1 MNMKI
6 DKKNI
11 KGNLITAVLYVIVL
25 IGVVILGG
33 YNVKDLKEVKKAE
46 KTLNN
51 LMELRVALETYYQ
64 LTNSYPELTR
74 DGVKDNLKLLDYI
87 NEKGELISF
96 AQIYG
101 HDSIPK
107 TSGTE
112 EVLENNNVY
121 DVSDFTKGN
130 NNGGTLI
137 FLGILEKFMLIFQI
151 IYISKVS
158 IGVNIN

>member
-1 MNMKI
+1 MK
-6 DKKNI
+6 
-11 KGNLITAVLYVIVL
+11 
-25 IGVVILGG
+25 
-33 YNVKDLKEVKKAE
+33 KEK
-46 KTLNN
+46 
-51 LMELRVALETYYQ
+51 
-64 LTNSYPELTR
+64 
-74 DGVKDNLKLLDYI
+74 
-87 NEKGELISF
+87 LISF

-130 NNGGTLI
+130 NNGGWNLI